1 MSGKERRR
9 RHPRFT
15 VEDIRGHLV
24 LAAKVE
30 VLNLS
35 LGGVAI
41 RADRRLNIGS
51 EYTLKLEMGDRF
63 IAMQGIVVWSV
74 LSGLRRAG
82 GEDAPQYSA
91 GLKFTGVIDEKVQ
104 GLIEFI
110 DEHRIVEEHR
120 LAGLRFQVE
129 APGKAVLDSLES
141 YRVRLISLSG
151 MLIEADR
158 GLDVDRVYAMYFQP
172 SGGSR
177 VAFAGRVA
185 SCAQEGA
192 GGGPRCYRIGVAF
205 VDMSGPD
212 RQRLQSL
219 VDSLT
224 QGSPAP

>member
-1 MSGKERRR
+1 VSGAERRR

-15 VEDIRGHLV
+15 VEDVRGQLV
-24 LAAKVE
+24 LASKVE

-63 IAMQGIVVWSV
+63 IAMQGVVVWSV
-74 LSGLRRAG
+74 LSGMRKGR
-82 GEDAPQYSA
+82 GEDAPEYSA
-91 GLKFTGVIDEKVQ
+91 GLKFTGVIDDKVQ

-110 DEHRIVEEHR
+110 DENRIVEEHR

-141 YRVRLISLSG
+141 YRVRLVSLSG

-158 GLDVDRVYAMYFQP
+158 ALDVDRVYAMYFQAP
-172 SGGSR
+172 GGAR

-185 SCAQEGA
+185 SCVEDGGSGA
-192 GGGPRCYRIGVAF
+192 PRGYRVGVAF
-205 VDMSGPD
+205 VDMSGDD
-212 RQRLQSL
+212 RRRLQSF

-224 QGSPAP
+224 SGTPAP

>member
-1 MSGKERRR
+1 VSGTGRRR

-15 VEDIRGHLV
+15 VEDIRGQLV
-24 LAAKVE
+24 LASKVE

-41 RADRRLNIGS
+41 RADRRLNIGA

-63 IAMQGIVVWSV
+63 IAMQGVVVWSV
-74 LSGLRRAG
+74 LSGMRRAR
-82 GEDAPQYSA
+82 GEDAPEYSA

-110 DEHRIVEEHR
+110 DQNRIVEEHR
-120 LAGLRFQVE
+120 LAGLRFQVD
-129 APGKAVLDSLES
+129 APGKAVLDGLEG

-158 GLDVDRVYAMYFQP
+158 GLDVNRVYAMSFEAA
-172 SGGSR
+172 GASR
-177 VAFAGRVA
+177 IAFAGRVA
-185 SCAQEGA
+185 SCAEDGA
-192 GGGPRCYRIGVAF
+192 GGAPRRYRIGVAF
-205 VDMSGPD
+205 ADMSLPD
-212 RQRLQSL
+212 RQRLQSF

-224 QGSPAP
+224 LAAPAP